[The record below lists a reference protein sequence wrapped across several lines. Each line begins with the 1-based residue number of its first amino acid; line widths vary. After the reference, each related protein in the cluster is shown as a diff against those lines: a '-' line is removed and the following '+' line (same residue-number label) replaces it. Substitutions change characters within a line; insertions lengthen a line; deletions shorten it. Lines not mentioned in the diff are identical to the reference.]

1 MRGRD
6 NDRSLP
12 GAQFCGHGWGVSVP
26 CVSNVVV
33 GTFLLEPSRL
43 KERKPSPFLLVKV
56 TACVL
61 TKFVKLEAIGK
72 LNFGGDCPF
81 VFTQDG

>member
-1 MRGRD
+1 M
-6 NDRSLP
+6 
-12 GAQFCGHGWGVSVP
+12 
-26 CVSNVVV
+26 V